1 MIYRLYTWRL
11 KKEDDT
17 PKTTVELLMCLP
29 HYLQILSLYAFISYL
44 FPKIDSLIQLTK
56 FQLLFIALGFQ
67 LLFHLLMYKK
77 KRWLGYIEQFKNET
91 TEQKRKGTILIQ
103 IYHVLSVVLFFIGL
117 MILLMK

>member
-1 MIYRLYTWRL
+1 
-11 KKEDDT
+11 
-17 PKTTVELLMCLP
+17 MCLP